1 MGRQQLEV
9 EKPKKK
15 SKQEN
20 RMLSEQQERFC
31 KLVATGK
38 DPMEA
43 MLECYPSR
51 RGYFKGNQQ
60 QLLNKLMSTER
71 IERRLKE
78 LIVSI
83 RNNEALGDLY
93 DFNKGARLLVDM
105 IEMAQKDIADKG
117 TLTYND
123 HKIILN
129 CVQELNKMYGF
140 NIVDRNGNTGASV
153 NVTFMQVEQPK
164 EGVIIEAD

>member
-1 MGRQQLEV
+1 M
-9 EKPKKK
+9 
-15 SKQEN
+15 
-20 RMLSEQQERFC
+20 
-31 KLVATGK
+31 
-38 DPMEA
+38 
-43 MLECYPSR
+43 
-51 RGYFKGNQQ
+51 
-60 QLLNKLMSTER
+60 
-71 IERRLKE
+71 
-78 LIVSI
+78 
-83 RNNEALGDLY
+83 Y

-105 IEMAQKDIADKG
+105 IEMAQKDIEDKG

-164 EGVIIEAD
+164 EGVIIEAN